1 MTILNLPKLGVYKR
15 QNIANAVAKYRR
27 KLITKIDE

>member
-15 QNIANAVAKYRR
+15 QNITMC
-27 KLITKIDE
+27 LLWGIFIFSLEQ